1 MKKIRAHLTYA
12 NVASTLALAGV
23 IGGGSA
29 YAVATIGSGDLKNN
43 AIRSADLKDNKA
55 VAGRDVRRDTLRGTN
70 IDETTLDASR
80 FAPLAADEG
89 LNCDPVDANFVDCA
103 SATIELNR
111 PAQLLVIAT
120 GDFYSEGGA
129 ADLDCRIAVD
139 GVNEVAGARPGEE
152 TSDNTSAGATHGFT
166 RTQVTEPQAAGSH
179 SVALRCAQP
188 AAQDGRLATA
198 TVAVLAV
205 GRG

>member
-43 AIRSADLKDNKA
+43 SIRSADLKDRKA
-55 VAGRDVRRDTLRGTN
+55 VAGRDVRGDTLRGRN
-70 IDETTLDASR
+70 VEERTLDASQ

-89 LNCDPVDANFVDCA
+89 LNCDPIDANFVECA
-103 SATIELNR
+103 SATLELER
-111 PAQLLVIAT
+111 TAQLLVIAT
-120 GDFYSEGGA
+120 GDFYSEGA
-129 ADLDCRIAVD
+129 PADLDCRVAID
-139 GVNEVAGARPGEE
+139 DVNEATGARPGEE
-152 TSDNTSAGATHGFT
+152 TSDNTSAGSTDGFT
-166 RTQVTEPQAAGSH
+166 RTQVTDPLAAGSH
-179 SVALRCAQP
+179 TVALRCAQP

-198 TVAVLAV
+198 TVAVLGI